1 MPVSAPASHLWPQ
14 VQANFRNLFAREIYD
29 MWISPLRCKEIQNEK
44 IVLVAPNEFVAIWIQ
59 DNYLEL
65 IAREI
70 SKVVED
76 EIRVEIQVEPAGQV
90 GEEPKGPS
98 VDRSGVFRPASSGP
112 TIKSRHNLSYTNGLN
127 PKNKFENFVV
137 GGGNELAHAAS
148 IAVANA
154 PAQAYNPLFIYGE
167 TGLGKTHLM
176 HAVAHHVLDTN
187 PSARVAYISTE
198 KFTNKFIR
206 GIQENSLTQFRR
218 QFRKVDLLLIDD
230 IQFLSG
236 RERIQEEFFHT
247 FNELFENQKQI
258 FLTSDRPASEIAKMQ
273 ERLISRFQWG
283 LVADIQS
290 PDLDTRLAILGK
302 KARALDLD
310 LSEDI
315 LQFLAEKVTRNVRRM
330 EGALTRISGYQRLIR
345 DPLSI
350 EVIER
355 LLQDI
360 LQEELQLEVTIDKI
374 QQKVADYF
382 HIRVADILSRRKPAR
397 IVVPRQVGM
406 YLARMLTNHSL
417 TQIGDAFGGRDHGT
431 VIHSIRI
438 VETLMDQDPSVKR
451 SVDYLT
457 KQLSQT

>member
-1 MPVSAPASHLWPQ
+1 
-14 VQANFRNLFAREIYD
+14 
-29 MWISPLRCKEIQNEK
+29 MWISPLRCKEILNEK
-44 IVLVAPNEFVAIWIQ
+44 VVLEAPNEFVAIWIQ

-76 EIRVEIQVEPAGQV
+76 EIQVEIQVEPAALTEQV
-90 GEEPKGPS
+90 SKETSVKPTNGTSAAPS
-98 VDRSGVFRPASSGP
+98 VPS
-112 TIKSRHNLSYTNGLN
+112 IKSQHKFSYTNGLN

-176 HAVAHHVLDTN
+176 HAVAHHVLATN

-258 FLTSDRPASEIAKMQ
+258 FLTSDRPASEIVKMQ

-438 VETLMDQDPSVKR
+438 VENLMDQDPSVKR

-457 KQLSQT
+457 KQLSQA